1 MEGENGVK
9 LHGMWAST
17 YSKKVELALRL
28 KGVPYEYIE
37 EDLSNKSQQL
47 LQYNPVHKKVPVLVH
62 NGKPIV
68 ESYVIL
74 EYIDETWNNA
84 PKILPEDPYE
94 RAKVRFWA
102 SYIQQQLFEGMSR
115 VVTSEGEAQ
124 EKALEEVFA
133 RLGVFEKGM
142 KEYLRGGDPFTNGE
156 NLGLL
161 DILMVATFGPYKAH
175 EQVLGFK
182 MLDPDRNPLLFSWVA
197 AMNEHPLVK
206 ELDPP
211 HDKLVRLLQFIKQT
225 SHARSH

>member
-9 LHGMWAST
+9 LHGMWATT
-17 YSKKVELALRL
+17 YSKRVELALRL
-28 KGVPYEYIE
+28 KGVPYECIE

-47 LQYNPVHKKVPVLVH
+47 LEYNPVHKKVPVLVH

-74 EYIDETWNNA
+74 EYVDETWNNA

-124 EKALEEVFA
+124 EKAPEEVFA
-133 RLGVFEKGM
+133 RLGVFEEGM
-142 KEYLRGGDPFTNGE
+142 KEYLHGGDSFTNGE

-197 AMNEHPLVK
+197 AMKEHPLVK

-225 SHARSH
+225 SHA